1 MTVTL
6 KVEISFYGCLLIPIL
21 KEKLPDDFSEKTPNL
36 INTFLQIKWHAP
48 LLPSPPIS

>member
-36 INTFLQIKWHAP
+36 INTFLHQHLPP
-48 LLPSPPIS
+48 LLPSLNNNK